1 MLRPPYLD
9 NGILYIR
16 KRTLPDKQRNNR
28 VIITW
33 KRHVKER
40 TKNKT
45 KVNPKKTKRKK
56 KSIKYHKE
64 FVGSDDSDFK

>member
-1 MLRPPYLD
+1 MVADWKQSYNYNCVQKIMLRPPYLD

-16 KRTLPDKQRNNR
+16 KRTLLDKQRNNK
-28 VIITW
+28 VVITW

-45 KVNPKKTKRKK
+45 KVNPKKT
-56 KSIKYHKE
+56 
-64 FVGSDDSDFK
+64 